1 MDFVHPFLNEE
12 IDAIAGHY
20 TITKEEILPHERGPI
35 LYLVGFACMD
45 TSCCGY
51 KGCSYA
57 IVAGHI
63 EELSCGRSGDGRI
76 ISRVDPVAEDLYN
89 EITGRICMKEG
100 TSQVH
105 ITLASGEK
113 KIMYHG

>member
-1 MDFVHPFLNEE
+1 MDFVHPLLNEE

-20 TITKEEILPHERGPI
+20 TIIKEEILPHERGPI

-51 KGCSYA
+51 KGCGYA

-63 EELSCGRSGDGRI
+63 EALRCGRSEDGRI
-76 ISRVDPVAEDLYN
+76 VSRVDPIAEDLHE
-89 EITGRICMKEG
+89 EIAARICLREG

-105 ITLASGEK
+105 FTLASGEK
-113 KIMYHG
+113 RIVYQV